1 MSTEAL
7 QAVLDIVERLL
18 TILAARG
25 IVSEN
30 EILEIAA
37 IARRARRGRREA

>member
-25 IVSEN
+25 IVSEK